1 MAAKLCKEQH
11 ISISNSTKYSNFI
24 DGKYFLRNYHS
35 KGPYCSIQE
44 QCLFNIMAYGGQ
56 LFWGS
61 GCWGVTYTNEI
72 QIQKGDFFF
81 LNPGD
86 GNICN

>member
-1 MAAKLCKEQH
+1 
-11 ISISNSTKYSNFI
+11 
-24 DGKYFLRNYHS
+24 
-35 KGPYCSIQE
+35 
-44 QCLFNIMAYGGQ
+44 MAYGGQ